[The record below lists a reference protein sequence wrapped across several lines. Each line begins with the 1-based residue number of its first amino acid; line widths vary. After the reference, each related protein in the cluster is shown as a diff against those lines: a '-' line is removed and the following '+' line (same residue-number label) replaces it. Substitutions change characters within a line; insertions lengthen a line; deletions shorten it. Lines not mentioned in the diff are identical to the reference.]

1 MLYPYFLLFFFVYRI
16 LLLLKYVMKKL
27 VSILFTLLFLISCA
41 RKTNNLAMS
50 PVSSVDISKTYLA
63 LGDSYTIGQ
72 SVDTLAR
79 YPVQT
84 VNLLRLQ
91 NIKINDPDIIAVTGW
106 TTHNLIIALDN
117 NPPKKNYSVVSL
129 LIGVNNQYQ
138 HLSIDDYKIE
148 FTELLN
154 RSVSYAGNNKDH
166 VIVLSIPDYSV
177 TPYAAG
183 ADTAQIAKEIDEFN
197 AVNKTIT
204 LAAGVQ
210 YLNITAISRE
220 ARYNLQL
227 VAGDGLHP
235 SAIEY
240 EKWSR
245 LLAPLM
251 QQQLH

>member
-1 MLYPYFLLFFFVYRI
+1 
-16 LLLLKYVMKKL
+16 MKKL
-27 VSILFTLLFLISCA
+27 VSLSITFLSLISCG
-41 RKTNNLAMS
+41 KKSNNIVMS
-50 PVSSVDISKTYLA
+50 RAPAADTSKTYLA

-72 SVDTLAR
+72 SVDTTGR

-84 VNLLRLQ
+84 VNLLRQ
-91 NIKINDPDIIAVTGW
+91 KGIHIKDADIIAMTGW
-106 TTHNLIIALDN
+106 TTTNLINALDN
-117 NPPKKNYSVVSL
+117 HPPETTYSIVTL

-138 HLSIDDYKIE
+138 HLSMDEYKIE

-154 RSVSYAGNNKDH
+154 RCVSYAGNDKEH

-183 ADTAQIAKEIDEFN
+183 ADTAEIAKEIDEFN
-197 AVNKTIT
+197 AANKTIT

-210 YLNITAISRE
+210 YLDITAISRE
-220 ARYNLQL
+220 AKYNLQL

-235 SAIEY
+235 SAIQY
-240 EKWSR
+240 EKWSA

-251 QQQLH
+251 QQQLHL

>member
-1 MLYPYFLLFFFVYRI
+1 
-16 LLLLKYVMKKL
+16 
-27 VSILFTLLFLISCA
+27 
-41 RKTNNLAMS
+41 MS
-50 PVSSVDISKTYLA
+50 RVPSTDTSKTYLA

-72 SVDTLAR
+72 SVDTQGR

-84 VNLLRLQ
+84 VNLLRQ
-91 NIKINDPDIIAVTGW
+91 KGIQIKDPDIIAVTGW
-106 TTHNLIIALDN
+106 TASNLIYALDN
-117 NPPKKNYSVVSL
+117 HPPKTNYSVVTL

-138 HLSIDDYKIE
+138 HLSIDE
-148 FTELLN
+148 FKTEFAELLN

-177 TPYAAG
+177 TPFAAG
-183 ADTAQIAKEIDEFN
+183 ADTAEIAKEIDEFN
-197 AVNKTIT
+197 AANKAIT

-210 YLNITAISRE
+210 YLDITPISRE
-220 ARYNLQL
+220 AKYNLQL

-235 SAIEY
+235 SAIQY
-240 EKWSR
+240 EKWSA

>member
-1 MLYPYFLLFFFVYRI
+1 
-16 LLLLKYVMKKL
+16 MKKL
-27 VSILFTLLFLISCA
+27 VSLSIAFLSIISCA
-41 RKTNNLAMS
+41 KKSNNVVMNQAPS
-50 PVSSVDISKTYLA
+50 ADTSKTYLA

-72 SVDTLAR
+72 SVDTTER

-84 VNLLRLQ
+84 VNLLRQ
-91 NIKINDPDIIAVTGW
+91 KGIQIKEPDIIAVTGW
-106 TTHNLIIALDN
+106 TTTNLINTLNN
-117 NPPKKNYSVVSL
+117 NPPKTNYSTVTL

-138 HLSIDDYKIE
+138 HLNIDEYKVE

-154 RSVSYAGNNKDH
+154 RAIIYANNNKAH

-183 ADTAQIAKEIDEFN
+183 ADTAQIAREIDEFN
-197 AVNKTIT
+197 AANKTIT

-210 YLNITAISRE
+210 YLDITPISRE
-220 ARYNLQL
+220 AKYNLQL
-227 VAGDGLHP
+227 VAVDGLHP
-235 SAIEY
+235 SAFQY
-240 EKWSR
+240 QKWSA